1 MHVSAAGERMRLRR
15 LKIESSSASGG
26 LFDGLDVWFGR
37 GGDGKSDNPLAPLC
51 LIGPNGSGKSQF
63 LQLIAEIFQE
73 AWHKH
78 KPTEERKSAN
88 EDILFELTYLIS
100 PHGIGAPEEVRL
112 VRTKKGRSTGPIE
125 LYRNEVEAPIKAGS
139 EEFDK
144 YLPSIV
150 IGYTSGDNETLSL
163 PFLVSRSGY
172 AGDVALAAFSDS
184 VQNTVPNN
192 RLMLIDYGTNLEV
205 LFSNLILGP
214 KEAREE
220 ILRHASLTDI
230 ASCRCVVRLAHS
242 AINRVSKKRTAITG
256 RKGVQLTDELEGI
269 IKSLKRTA
277 TCWDEDE
284 DTETYT
290 FDFFINEE
298 TRKAFAYFWSDAFS
312 LYRALHKLALLN
324 DLAIPRPARQR
335 LNRAVKE
342 RRFASRLPEPQLED
356 MVFGFEEVRFW
367 PVGDAKEAV
376 DYVSLSDGE
385 HQQALILGAYAMM
398 TDSNAIFL
406 LDEPESHFNPQ
417 WRVKFVQRLMELT
430 GSRSNQEVLI
440 TSHAPFVPSDMPKEQ
455 VLIFSR
461 HSGKIVVEEPQIETF
476 GATFDRILEACFKI
490 RPPISRIAEE
500 RINELLGSE
509 NIDEIELTLS
519 ELGQSVEKAFLAD
532 HLRRLKNKGS

>member
-1 MHVSAAGERMRLRR
+1 MRLRR

-37 GGDGKSDNPLAPLC
+37 GLDGKSSDPLAPLC
-51 LIGPNGSGKSQF
+51 MIGPNGSGKSQF
-63 LQLIAEIFQE
+63 LQLLAEIFQA
-73 AWHKH
+73 AWHAH
-78 KPTEERKSAN
+78 NPAEERRSAN
-88 EDILFELTYLIS
+88 EDILFSLTYLIS
-100 PHGIGAPEEVRL
+100 SPGADAPEEVTL
-112 VRTKKGRSTGPIE
+112 LRTKKGRATGPIE
-125 LYRNEVEAPIKAGS
+125 LYRDGSEKPVKAGS
-139 EEFDK
+139 LEFEK

-150 IGYTSGDNETLSL
+150 VGYTSGDNETLSL

-172 AGDVALAAFSDS
+172 AQDVARAAFGDT
-184 VQNTVPNN
+184 VKNTVPDN

-220 ILRHASLTDI
+220 ILRHARLSDL

-242 AINRVSKKRTAITG
+242 VINKAPKKRTDITG
-256 RKGVQLTDELEGI
+256 RKGIQLTDELESI
-269 IKSLKRTA
+269 IRSLKRTA
-277 TCWDEDE
+277 TCWTEDE
-284 DTETYT
+284 KTETYT
-290 FDFFINEE
+290 FDFFIDDA
-298 TRKAFAYFWSDAFS
+298 TRLAFAHFWNDAFS

-324 DLAIPRPARQR
+324 DLAIPRPARKR
-335 LNRAVKE
+335 LDRAVKE
-342 RRFASRLPEPQLED
+342 RRFASRLPEPQQED

-367 PVGDAKEAV
+367 PADEGRKAV

-398 TDSNAIFL
+398 TDTNALFL

-430 GSRSNQEVLI
+430 GSRANQELLL
-440 TSHAPFVPSDMPKEQ
+440 TSHAPFVPSDMPREQ
-455 VLIFSR
+455 VLIFER
-461 HSGKIVVEEPQIETF
+461 DDGKIIVKEPQIETF
-476 GATFDRILEACFKI
+476 GATFDRILEACFNI

-500 RINELLGSE
+500 RINEVLMSE
-509 NIDEIELTLS
+509 DIGEVERVLS

-532 HLRRLKNKGS
+532 HLRRLKNKKI